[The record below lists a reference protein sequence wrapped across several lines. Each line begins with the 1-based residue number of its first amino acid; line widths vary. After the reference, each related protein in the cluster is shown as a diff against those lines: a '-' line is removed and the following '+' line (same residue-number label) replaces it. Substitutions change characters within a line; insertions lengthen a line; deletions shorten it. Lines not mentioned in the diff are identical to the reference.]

1 MIFIVINDESKS
13 FISFKQIL
21 INHSKRDLIYVE
33 GGTGV
38 GVKGGEEEE
47 EEIINVKSFKDLIVF
62 FYLFYFLIAE
72 RY

>member
-1 MIFIVINDESKS
+1 MFKIIKASNCLLTFIVINDQSKS

-38 GVKGGEEEE
+38 GVRGGVTEEEK
-47 EEIINVKSFKDLIVF
+47 IINVESF
-62 FYLFYFLIAE
+62 
-72 RY
+72 